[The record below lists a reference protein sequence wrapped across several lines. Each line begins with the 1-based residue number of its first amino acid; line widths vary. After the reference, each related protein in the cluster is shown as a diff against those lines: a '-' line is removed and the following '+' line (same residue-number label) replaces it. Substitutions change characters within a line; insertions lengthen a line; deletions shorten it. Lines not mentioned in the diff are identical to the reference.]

1 MNAVTQ
7 TVAAEPVSGVE
18 IFVPLAKLKKSPRN
32 ARKVP
37 HGEAAIEA
45 LAASIQHKGLIQN
58 LVVEPEV
65 KEDGTPTGYYLVTAG
80 EGRRLAMLLRAK
92 RKQIKKSEPVRCWL
106 DTANDPAEISLD
118 ENVTRTPMHP
128 ADQFERFAELSNDKG
143 WGAQEIGARFG
154 VSASVVKQRLRL
166 GAVSPKLLQ
175 VYREDGLTLDQLMAF
190 AITEDHARQ
199 EQVFE
204 GLHHNREPWIIRRDM
219 TASNVPATDRRAVFV
234 GADAYIE
241 AGGNIIRD
249 LFSEDR
255 GGFFEDAGLLDM
267 LASERLRE
275 IAGDVQAEGWKWA
288 EAHIDYPHAHG
299 MRRFYPQ
306 TIALSDEDEARL
318 EALSAEH
325 DELAEGYSSYDEM
338 PEEVAAKLEA
348 VSDEIDAISAK
359 RYAYD
364 ANVIAHGGAFVVLH
378 HDGTVRIERGFVRP
392 EDEALADPQP
402 EDEADA
408 IDPEAVEDE
417 QAEDRDEDVQE
428 IEEEDEEPGK
438 PISDSLIRDLSAH
451 RTLAL
456 RVALAEQPDMA
467 LIALTHTLTAQLFY
481 SYAEAGCLEIRPT
494 VTPLGSHA
502 AGIEDTPLAARASE
516 AHEAWA
522 ERMPRDVAALWSFI
536 VALDREQLV
545 ALLAHCASRTVNAL
559 RVPWDRK
566 PRTLQTAD
574 RLATALTLDMA
585 KDWTPTVDSYLGRV
599 TKAHILEAVAE
610 GVSEDA
616 ARHIADKKKPE
627 MAEAAEQRLVGTG
640 WLPAALR
647 TPEPEAEPVEME
659 EAGGIAQSSEAEAPD
674 TEAQDGEAGV
684 ETVEAEAVEQPT
696 EAETDAAE
704 PETEGAEAAYSV
716 AAE

>member
-1 MNAVTQ
+1 MNAVTP
-7 TVAAEPVSGVE
+7 TTAVEPVSGVE
-18 IFVPLAKLKKSPRN
+18 IFVPLNKLKKSPKN

-37 HGEAAIEA
+37 HTEAAIEA
-45 LAASIQHKGLIQN
+45 LAASIAHKGLIQN
-58 LVVEPEV
+58 IVIEPEM
-65 KEDGTPTGYYLVTAG
+65 KRDKPTGYYLATAG
-80 EGRRLAMLLRAK
+80 EGRRLSYLLRVK
-92 RKQIKKSEPVRCWL
+92 RKEIKKDHPVRCWL
-106 DTANDPAEISLD
+106 DTENDPSEISLD
-118 ENVTRTPMHP
+118 ENVTRSAMHP
-128 ADQFERFAELSNDKG
+128 ADQFERFHELSEDKG
-143 WGAQEIGARFG
+143 WGAEEIGARFG
-154 VSASVVKQRLRL
+154 VSAGVVKQRLRL
-166 GAVSPKLLQ
+166 GAVSPKLLE

-204 GLHHNREPWIIRRDM
+204 NLHHNREPWIIRRDM
-219 TASNVPATDRRAVFV
+219 TAGNVPADDRRAMFV

-249 LFSEDR
+249 LFTEDR

-267 LASERLRE
+267 LATEKLRE
-275 IAGDVQAEGWKWA
+275 IAGEVQAEGWKWA

-306 TIALSDEDEARL
+306 AVDLSDEDEARL
-318 EALSAEH
+318 DVLSTEH

-338 PEEVAAKLEA
+338 PEDVAAKLQA

-359 RYAYD
+359 RHAYD
-364 ANVIAHGGAFVVLH
+364 PTIIAHGGVFVVLH

-402 EDEADA
+402 EDEDDA
-408 IDPEAVEDE
+408 IDPEAGEDE
-417 QAEDRDEDVQE
+417 QAEDGDEDVQDFE
-428 IEEEDEEPGK
+428 DEDEETGK

-456 RVALAEQPDMA
+456 RVALGDKPGMA
-467 LIALTHTLTAQLFY
+467 LVALTHTLTAQLFY

-494 VTPLGSHA
+494 VTPLGGHA
-502 AGIEDTPLAARASE
+502 AGIEDTPLAARASA
-516 AHEAWA
+516 AHDAWA
-522 ERMPRDVAALWSFI
+522 ERMPRDVADLWGFI
-536 VALDREQLV
+536 VALDDEQRV

-574 RLATALTLDMA
+574 RLATALTLDVV

-599 TKAHILEAVAE
+599 TKAHILEAVTE

-616 ARHIADKKKPE
+616 ARRIADMKKPD
-627 MAEAAEQRLVGTG
+627 MAQEAEQLLAGTE
-640 WLPAALR
+640 WLPAVLR
-647 TPEPEAEPVEME
+647 TPEPEAEPVETKDAE
-659 EAGGIAQSSEAEAPD
+659 GIAQPSEAEAPD
-674 TEAQDGEAGV
+674 TGAQDGEAV
-684 ETVEAEAVEQPT
+684 EVEAVEQPT
-696 EAETDAAE
+696 DTEADAAE
-704 PETEGAEAAYSV
+704 PEPVDEEAAYSV

>member
-1 MNAVTQ
+1 MNAVTE
-7 TVAAEPVSGVE
+7 TAAAEPVSGVE

-45 LAASIQHKGLIQN
+45 LAASIHHKGLIQN
-58 LVVEPEV
+58 LVIEPET

-154 VSASVVKQRLRL
+154 VSAGVVKQRLRL

-190 AITEDHARQ
+190 AITDDHTRQ

-219 TASNVPATDRRAVFV
+219 TAANVPAADRRAVFV
-234 GADAYIE
+234 GADAYVE

-267 LASERLRE
+267 LAAEKLRE
-275 IAGDVQAEGWKWA
+275 IAGEVQAEGWKWT
-288 EAHIDYPHAHG
+288 EAHIDYPYAHG
-299 MRRFYPQ
+299 MRRFDPQ

-325 DELAEGYSSYDEM
+325 DELAESYSSYDEM
-338 PEEVAAKLEA
+338 PEDVAAKLEA

-359 RYAYD
+359 RHAYD

-378 HDGTVRIERGFVRP
+378 HDGTVRIDRGFVRP
-392 EDEALADPQP
+392 EDEALAELQP
-402 EDEADA
+402 EEDDEGEA

-417 QAEDRDEDVQE
+417 QAEDGDEEGQE
-428 IEEEDEEPGK
+428 IEEDDEEPGK
-438 PISDSLIRDLSAH
+438 PISDSLTRDLSAY

-456 RVALAEQPDMA
+456 RVTLGERPDMA

-481 SYAEAGCLEIRPT
+481 SYAEAGCLEVRPT

-502 AGIEDTPLAARASE
+502 DGIEDTPLAAKANE
-516 AHEAWA
+516 AREAWA
-522 ERMPRDVAALWSFI
+522 ERMPRDVADLWGFI
-536 VALDREQLV
+536 VGLDDEKRL
-545 ALLAHCASRTVNAL
+545 ALLGHCASRTVNAL
-559 RVPWDRK
+559 RLPWDRK

-574 RLATALTLDMA
+574 RLAGALALDVA

-599 TKAHILEAVAE
+599 TKAHIVEAVSE

-616 ARHIADKKKPE
+616 ARHIADMKKPD
-627 MAEAAEQRLVGTG
+627 MAQTAEQLLAGSC
-640 WLPAALR
+640 WLPAVLR
-647 TPEPEAEPVEME
+647 TPKAEAEQPAPVEAE
-659 EAGGIAQSSEAEAPD
+659 DLGSVEQPSEAEAPD
-674 TEAQDGEAGV
+674 TEAEDGEASF
-684 ETVEAEAVEQPT
+684 A
-696 EAETDAAE
+696 
-704 PETEGAEAAYSV
+704 V

>member
-58 LVVEPEV
+58 LVIEPEV
-65 KEDGTPTGYYLVTAG
+65 KDEKPTGYYLVTAG

-106 DTANDPAEISLD
+106 DTANDPSEVSLD

-128 ADQFERFAELSNDKG
+128 ADQFERFRELADGKG
-143 WGAQEIGARFG
+143 WGAEEIGARFG
-154 VSASVVKQRLRL
+154 VSAGVVKQRLRL

-234 GADAYIE
+234 GADAYVE

-267 LASERLRE
+267 LAAEKLRE
-275 IAGDVQAEGWKWA
+275 IAGEVQAEGWKWA

-306 TIALSDEDEARL
+306 SVALSDEDEARL
-318 EALSAEH
+318 EALSTEH

-338 PEEVAAKLEA
+338 PEDVAEKLEA
-348 VSDEIDAISAK
+348 ISDEIDAISEK
-359 RYAYD
+359 RHAYD
-364 ANVIAHGGAFVVLH
+364 PNVIAHGGAFVVLH
-378 HDGTVRIERGFVRP
+378 HDGTVRIERGFVRV

-402 EDEADA
+402 EDEGDA
-408 IDPEAVEDE
+408 IDPKAVEDE
-417 QAEDRDEDVQE
+417 PTEDDEDVQE
-428 IEEEDEEPGK
+428 IEDEDEEPGK
-438 PISDSLIRDLSAH
+438 PISDSLTRDLSAH

-456 RVALAEQPDMA
+456 RVALGERPDLA

-481 SYAEAGCLEIRPT
+481 SYAEAGCLEVRPT

-502 AGIEDTPLAARASE
+502 DGIEDTPLAAKANE
-516 AHEAWA
+516 AREAWA
-522 ERMPRDVAALWSFI
+522 ERMPRDVADLWGFI
-536 VALDREQLV
+536 VGLDDEKRM

-559 RVPWDRK
+559 RLPWDRK

-574 RLATALTLDMA
+574 RLATALALDMA

-627 MAEAAEQRLVGTG
+627 MAEAAEQRLAGSG

-647 TPEPEAEPVEME
+647 TPKAEAEQPAPVEVE
-659 EAGGIAQSSEAEAPD
+659 DVGSVEQPSEAEAPD
-674 TEAQDGEAGV
+674 TEAEDGEASF
-684 ETVEAEAVEQPT
+684 A
-696 EAETDAAE
+696 
-704 PETEGAEAAYSV
+704 V

>member
-1 MNAVTQ
+1 
-7 TVAAEPVSGVE
+7 
-18 IFVPLAKLKKSPRN
+18 
-32 ARKVP
+32 
-37 HGEAAIEA
+37 
-45 LAASIQHKGLIQN
+45 
-58 LVVEPEV
+58 
-65 KEDGTPTGYYLVTAG
+65 
-80 EGRRLAMLLRAK
+80 
-92 RKQIKKSEPVRCWL
+92 
-106 DTANDPAEISLD
+106 
-118 ENVTRTPMHP
+118 MHP
-128 ADQFERFAELSNDKG
+128 ADQFERFRELADGKG
-143 WGAQEIGARFG
+143 WGAEEIGARFG
-154 VSASVVKQRLRL
+154 VSAGVVKQRLRL

-219 TASNVPATDRRAVFV
+219 TAANVPATDRRAVFV

-267 LASERLRE
+267 LAAEKLHE
-275 IAGDVQAEGWKWA
+275 IADEVQAEGWKWA

-306 TIALSDEDEARL
+306 TVPLSDEDEARL
-318 EALSAEH
+318 EALSIQH

-338 PEEVAAKLEA
+338 PEDLAARLEV

-359 RYAYD
+359 RSAYD

-378 HDGTVRIERGFVRP
+378 HDGTVRIERGFVRA

-402 EDEADA
+402 EPEAEGDPT
-408 IDPEAVEDE
+408 DPEAVEDE
-417 QAEDRDEDVQE
+417 QAEDGDEDVQE

-438 PISDSLIRDLSAH
+438 PISDSLTRDLSAY

-456 RVALAEQPDMA
+456 RVALGERPDLA

-481 SYAEAGCLEIRPT
+481 SYAEAGCLEVRPT

-502 AGIEDTPLAARASE
+502 DGIEDTPLAAKANE
-516 AHEAWA
+516 AREAWA
-522 ERMPRDVAALWSFI
+522 ERMPRDVADLWGFV
-536 VALDREQLV
+536 VALDDEKRL

-559 RVPWDRK
+559 RLPWDRK
-566 PRTLQTAD
+566 PRSLQTAD
-574 RLATALTLDMA
+574 RLATALALDVA
-585 KDWTPTVDSYLGRV
+585 KDWTPTVDSYLGRI
-599 TKAHILEAVAE
+599 TKAHIVEAVTE

-616 ARHIADKKKPE
+616 ARRIADMKKPD
-627 MAEAAEQRLVGTG
+627 MAQAAEQLLAGTG
-640 WLPAALR
+640 WLPAILR
-647 TPEPEAEPVEME
+647 TSEPEAEQSATVVAEDVGSVE
-659 EAGGIAQSSEAEAPD
+659 QPSEAEAPD
-674 TEAQDGEAGV
+674 TEAEDGEASF
-684 ETVEAEAVEQPT
+684 A
-696 EAETDAAE
+696 
-704 PETEGAEAAYSV
+704 V

>member
-1 MNAVTQ
+1 MNAVTE

-37 HGEAAIEA
+37 HGGAAIEA

-58 LVVEPEV
+58 LVVEPEA
-65 KEDGTPTGYYLVTAG
+65 KEDGTQTGYYLVTAG
-80 EGRRLAMLLRAK
+80 EGRRLAMLQRAK
-92 RKQIKKSEPVRCWL
+92 RKQIRKSELVRCWL
-106 DTANDPAEISLD
+106 DTQNDPAEISLD

-128 ADQFERFAELSNDKG
+128 ADQFERFRELADGKG
-143 WGAQEIGARFG
+143 WGAEEIGARFG

-204 GLHHNREPWIIRRDM
+204 NLHHNREPWIIRRDM

-234 GADAYIE
+234 GAEAYIE

-267 LASERLRE
+267 LAAEKLRE
-275 IAGDVQAEGWKWA
+275 IAGEVQAEGWKWA

-306 TIALSDEDEARL
+306 TVALSDEDEARL
-318 EALSAEH
+318 DALSTEH
-325 DELAEGYSSYDEM
+325 DELAEGYTSYEVM
-338 PEEVAAKLEA
+338 PEDVAAKLEA

-364 ANVIAHGGAFVVLH
+364 ANVIAHGGVFVVLNH
-378 HDGTVRIERGFVRP
+378 NGVPRLERGFVRP

-402 EDEADA
+402 VECEGEAL
-408 IDPEAVEDE
+408 DPEAAEDE
-417 QAEDRDEDVQE
+417 QAGDCDEGQE
-428 IEEEDEEPGK
+428 MEEEDEEPGK
-438 PISDSLIRDLSAH
+438 PISDSLTRNLSAH

-456 RVALAEQPDMA
+456 RVAVGERPDLA

-481 SYAEAGCLEIRPT
+481 SCTEAGCLEVRPT

-502 AGIEDTPLAARASE
+502 EGIEDTPLAAKANE
-516 AHEAWA
+516 AREAWA
-522 ERMPRDVAALWSFI
+522 QRMPRDVADLWCFI
-536 VALDREQLV
+536 VGLDAENRL

-559 RVPWDRK
+559 RLPWDRK
-566 PRTLQTAD
+566 PRSLQTAD
-574 RLATALTLDMA
+574 RLASALALDVA
-585 KDWTPTVDSYLGRV
+585 KDWMPTVDSYLGRV
-599 TKAHILEAVAE
+599 TKAHIVDAVTE

-616 ARHIADKKKPE
+616 ARRIADMKKPD
-627 MAEAAEQRLVGTG
+627 MAQAAEELLAGSG
-640 WLPAALR
+640 WLPAVLR
-647 TPEPEAEPVEME
+647 TPQLEVEQPALVEAEEIGTGE
-659 EAGGIAQSSEAEAPD
+659 QLSEAEAPS
-674 TEAQDGEAGV
+674 
-684 ETVEAEAVEQPT
+684 T
-696 EAETDAAE
+696 EAE
-704 PETEGAEAAYSV
+704 EGQASFAV
-716 AAE
+716 AAV

>member
-1 MNAVTQ
+1 MNAVTE
-7 TVAAEPVSGVE
+7 TVAADAVSGVE

-32 ARKVP
+32 ARKVS

-92 RKQIKKSEPVRCWL
+92 RKQIRKSEPVRCWL
-106 DTANDPAEISLD
+106 DTQNDPAEISLD

-128 ADQFERFAELSNDKG
+128 ADQFERFRELADGKG
-143 WGAQEIGARFG
+143 WGAEEIGARFG
-154 VSASVVKQRLRL
+154 VSAGVVKQRLRL

-204 GLHHNREPWIIRRDM
+204 NLHHNREPWIIRRDM
-219 TASNVPATDRRAVFV
+219 TAANVPAADRRAVFV
-234 GADAYIE
+234 GADSYIE
-241 AGGNIIRD
+241 AGGTIIRD

-267 LASERLRE
+267 LAIEKLRE
-275 IAGDVQAEGWKWA
+275 IAGTVQAEGWKWA

-306 TIALSDEDEARL
+306 TIALSDEDETRL
-318 EALSAEH
+318 EALSTEH
-325 DELAEGYSSYDEM
+325 DELTEGYSSYDEM
-338 PEEVAAKLEA
+338 PEDVAVKLEV

-378 HDGTVRIERGFVRP
+378 HDGTVRIERGFVRA

-402 EDEADA
+402 EDEGET
-408 IDPEAVEDE
+408 IYPEAVEGE
-417 QAEDRDEDVQE
+417 QAEGGDEDVQE

-438 PISDSLIRDLSAH
+438 PISDSLTRDLSAY

-456 RVALAEQPDMA
+456 RVALGERPDLA
-467 LIALTHTLTAQLFY
+467 LITLTHTLTAQLFY
-481 SYAEAGCLEIRPT
+481 SYTEAGCLEVRPT
-494 VTPLGSHA
+494 VTQLGSHA
-502 AGIEDTPLAARASE
+502 DGIEDTPLTAKANE
-516 AHEAWA
+516 ACEAWA
-522 ERMPRDVAALWSFI
+522 EQMPRDVADLWGFI
-536 VALDREQLV
+536 VGLDDEQRL
-545 ALLAHCASRTVNAL
+545 ALLAHCTSRTVNAL
-559 RVPWDRK
+559 RLPWDRK
-566 PRTLQTAD
+566 PRSLQTAD
-574 RLATALTLDMA
+574 RLATALALDVA

-599 TKAHILEAVAE
+599 TKAHIVEAVTE

-616 ARHIADKKKPE
+616 ARRIADMKKPD
-627 MAEAAEQRLVGTG
+627 MAQAAEQLLAGTG
-640 WLPAALR
+640 WLPAILR
-647 TPEPEAEPVEME
+647 TPEPEADQPATVEADDVGTVE
-659 EAGGIAQSSEAEAPD
+659 QPSDAEAPD
-674 TEAQDGEAGV
+674 TRAEDGEASY
-684 ETVEAEAVEQPT
+684 A
-696 EAETDAAE
+696 
-704 PETEGAEAAYSV
+704 V

>member
-1 MNAVTQ
+1 MNAVTE

-58 LVVEPEV
+58 LVIEPEV

-106 DTANDPAEISLD
+106 DTQNDPGEISLD

-128 ADQFERFAELSNDKG
+128 ADQFERFAELSSDKG

-234 GADAYIE
+234 GADAYVE

-267 LASERLRE
+267 LAAEKLRE
-275 IAGDVQAEGWKWA
+275 IAGEVQAEGWKWT

-318 EALSAEH
+318 EVLSTEH
-325 DELAEGYSSYDEM
+325 DALAEGYSSYDEM
-338 PEEVAAKLEA
+338 PEDVATKLEA

-359 RYAYD
+359 RSAYD
-364 ANVIAHGGAFVVLH
+364 ARVIAHGGAFVVLH

-402 EDEADA
+402 EDEAEA
-408 IDPEAVEDE
+408 IGRETVEDE
-417 QAEDRDEDVQE
+417 QAEDGDEDVQE

-438 PISDSLIRDLSAH
+438 PISDSLARDLSAH

-456 RVALAEQPDMA
+456 RVALGERPDLA

-481 SYAEAGCLEIRPT
+481 SYAEAGCLEVRPT

-502 AGIEDTPLAARASE
+502 DGIEDTPLAAKANE
-516 AHEAWA
+516 AREAWA
-522 ERMPRDVAALWSFI
+522 ERMPRDVADLWDFI
-536 VALDREQLV
+536 VGLDDEKRL
-545 ALLAHCASRTVNAL
+545 ALLTHCASRTVNAL
-559 RVPWDRK
+559 RLPWDRK
-566 PRTLQTAD
+566 PRSLQTAD
-574 RLATALTLDMA
+574 RLATTLALDVA
-585 KDWTPTVDSYLGRV
+585 KDWTPTVDSYLGHV
-599 TKAHILEAVAE
+599 TKAHIVEAVTE

-616 ARHIADKKKPE
+616 ARRIADMKKPD
-627 MAEAAEQRLVGTG
+627 MAQTAEQLLAGTG
-640 WLPAALR
+640 WLPAVLR
-647 TPEPEAEPVEME
+647 TPEPEQPAPVEAE
-659 EAGGIAQSSEAEAPD
+659 EVGSAEQPSEAEAPE
-674 TEAQDGEAGV
+674 TGAEDGEASY
-684 ETVEAEAVEQPT
+684 A
-696 EAETDAAE
+696 
-704 PETEGAEAAYSV
+704 V

>member
-1 MNAVTQ
+1 MNDTVQ
-7 TVAAEPVSGVE
+7 TKAVSGVE
-18 IFVPLAKLKKSPRN
+18 IFVPLNKLKKSPNN

-58 LVVEPEV
+58 LVIEPET
-65 KEDGTPTGYYLVTAG
+65 KEDGTPTGCYLVTAG

-92 RKQIKKSEPVRCWL
+92 RKQIRKSEVVRCWL
-106 DTANDPAEISLD
+106 DTANDPSEISLD

-154 VSASVVKQRLRL
+154 VSAGVVKQRLRL

-190 AITEDHARQ
+190 AITENHARQ

-204 GLHHNREPWIIRRDM
+204 NLHHNREPWIIRRDM
-219 TASNVPATDRRAVFV
+219 TAANVPADDRRAVFV
-234 GADAYIE
+234 GSDAYVE

-267 LASERLRE
+267 LAIEKLRE
-275 IAGDVQAEGWKWA
+275 IAGTVQAEGWKWA

-306 TIALSDEDEARL
+306 TVALSEEDEARL
-318 EALSAEH
+318 VALSTEH

-338 PEEVAAKLEA
+338 PEDVATKLEA
-348 VSDEIDAISAK
+348 VSDEIDVISAK

-364 ANVIAHGGAFVVLH
+364 ANVIAHGGVFVVLH
-378 HDGTVRIERGFVRP
+378 HDGTVRIERGFVRL

-402 EDEADA
+402 E
-408 IDPEAVEDE
+408 PEAAGDATAPEVGEDE
-417 QAEDRDEDVQE
+417 QPEDGDEDVQE
-428 IEEEDEEPGK
+428 IEEDKEPGK

-456 RVALAEQPDMA
+456 RVALADQPGIA

-481 SYAEAGCLEIRPT
+481 SYAEAGCLEVRPT

-502 AGIEDTPLAARASE
+502 DGIEDTPLAARAS
-516 AHEAWA
+516 AQHEAWA
-522 ERMPRDVAALWSFI
+522 ERMPRDVADLWSFI
-536 VALDREQLV
+536 VGLPDEKRT
-545 ALLAHCASRTVNAL
+545 ALLAHCAARTVNAL
-559 RVPWDRK
+559 RLPWDRK
-566 PRTLQTAD
+566 PRSLQTAD
-574 RLATALTLDMA
+574 RLARALALDVA

-599 TKAHILEAVAE
+599 TKAHILQAVSE
-610 GVSEDA
+610 GVSDDA
-616 ARHIADKKKPE
+616 ARRIADMKKPD
-627 MAEAAEQRLVGTG
+627 MAQTAEQLLTGSG
-640 WLPAALR
+640 WLPTVLR
-647 TPEPEAEPVEME
+647 TPKAEGEQPVPVEVEDVGSVEQPSEAEPPYT
-659 EAGGIAQSSEAEAPD
+659 EAE
-674 TEAQDGEAGV
+674 DGEASF
-684 ETVEAEAVEQPT
+684 A
-696 EAETDAAE
+696 
-704 PETEGAEAAYSV
+704 V

>member
-1 MNAVTQ
+1 MNAVTG
-7 TVAAEPVSGVE
+7 TAAAEPVSGVE
-18 IFVPLAKLKKSPRN
+18 ILVPLAKLKKSPRN

-58 LVVEPEV
+58 LVVEPEGR
-65 KEDGTPTGYYLVTAG
+65 EDGTPTGYYLVTAG

-106 DTANDPAEISLD
+106 DTANDPAEVSLD

-128 ADQFERFAELSNDKG
+128 ADQFARFAELSRDRG

-234 GADAYIE
+234 GADAYVE

-267 LASERLRE
+267 LAVEKLRE
-275 IAGDVQAEGWKWA
+275 IAGEVEAEGWKWT

-306 TIALSDEDEARL
+306 AVPLSDEDEARL
-318 EALSAEH
+318 DALSIEH

-338 PEEVAAKLEA
+338 PEDVAAKREA
-348 VSDEIDAISAK
+348 VSDEIDAISEK
-359 RYAYD
+359 RSAYD

-378 HDGTVRIERGFVRP
+378 HDGTVRIERGFVRL

-402 EDEADA
+402 EREAEADA
-408 IDPEAVEDE
+408 TDPQAGKDE
-417 QAEDRDEDVQE
+417 QAEDGDEDVQDF
-428 IEEEDEEPGK
+428 EEEDEEPGK
-438 PISDSLIRDLSAH
+438 PISDSLTRDLSAY

-456 RVALAEQPDMA
+456 RVALGERPDMA

-481 SYAEAGCLEIRPT
+481 SYAEAGCLEVRPT

-502 AGIEDTPLAARASE
+502 GGIEGTPLAALASE
-516 AHEAWA
+516 AREAWA
-522 ERMPRDVAALWSFI
+522 ERMPRDLADLWGFI
-536 VALDREQLV
+536 VALDDEKRL

-559 RVPWDRK
+559 RLPWDRK
-566 PRTLQTAD
+566 PRTMQTAD
-574 RLATALTLDMA
+574 RLATALALDVA

-599 TKAHILEAVAE
+599 TKAHIVEAVAE

-616 ARHIADKKKPE
+616 ARRIADMKKPD
-627 MAEAAEQRLVGTG
+627 MAEAAEQLLAGTG
-640 WLPAALR
+640 WLPAVLR
-647 TPEPEAEPVEME
+647 TPKAEAEQPAEAEAIEPQHADE
-659 EAGGIAQSSEAEAPD
+659 EAGYA
-674 TEAQDGEAGV
+674 
-684 ETVEAEAVEQPT
+684 
-696 EAETDAAE
+696 
-704 PETEGAEAAYSV
+704 V

>member
-1 MNAVTQ
+1 MNAVTE
-7 TVAAEPVSGVE
+7 TAAAEPVSGVE
-18 IFVPLAKLKKSPRN
+18 ISLPLAKLKKSPRN

-58 LVVEPEV
+58 LVVEPET
-65 KEDGTPTGYYLVTAG
+65 KDDGTPTGYYLVTAG
-80 EGRRLAMLLRAK
+80 EGRRLAMLVRAK

-106 DTANDPAEISLD
+106 DTANDPSEISLD

-128 ADQFERFAELSNDKG
+128 ADQFERFRELSETKG
-143 WGAQEIGARFG
+143 YGAEEIGARFG
-154 VSASVVKQRLRL
+154 VSPSVVKQRLRL

-234 GADAYIE
+234 GADAYVE

-255 GGFFEDAGLLDM
+255 GGFFEDAGLLDI
-267 LASERLRE
+267 LAVEKLRE
-275 IAGDVQAEGWKWA
+275 IASEVEAEGWKWA

-306 TIALSDEDEARL
+306 SVPLSDEDEARL
-318 EALSAEH
+318 DALSTEH

-338 PEEVAAKLEA
+338 PEDVAAKLEA
-348 VSDEIDAISAK
+348 VSDEIDEILAK
-359 RYAYD
+359 RSAYD

-378 HDGTVRIERGFVRP
+378 HDGTVRVERGFVRP
-392 EDEALADPQP
+392 EDEAFADPQP
-402 EDEADA
+402 ESEAEGDA
-408 IDPEAVEDE
+408 PEPQAREDE
-417 QAEDRDEDVQE
+417 QPEDGDEDVQDFE
-428 IEEEDEEPGK
+428 DEDEEPGK
-438 PISDSLIRDLSAH
+438 PISDSLTRDLSAH

-456 RVALAEQPDMA
+456 RVALGERPDLA
-467 LIALTHTLTAQLFY
+467 LIALTHTFTAQRFY
-481 SYAEAGCLEIRPT
+481 SYAEAGCLEVRPT

-502 AGIEDTPLAARASE
+502 DGIEDTPLAAKANE
-516 AHEAWA
+516 AREAWA
-522 ERMPRDVAALWSFI
+522 ERMPRDVADLWGFI
-536 VALDREQLV
+536 VALDDEKRL

-559 RVPWDRK
+559 RLPWDRK

-574 RLATALTLDMA
+574 RLATALALDVA
-585 KDWTPTVDSYLGRV
+585 KDWAPTVDSYLGRV
-599 TKAHILEAVAE
+599 TKAHIVEAVAE

-616 ARHIADKKKPE
+616 ARRIADMKKPD
-627 MAEAAEQRLVGTG
+627 MAQAAEQLLAGTG
-640 WLPAALR
+640 WLPAVLR
-647 TPEPEAEPVEME
+647 TPKAEAEQP
-659 EAGGIAQSSEAEAPD
+659 A
-674 TEAQDGEAGV
+674 
-684 ETVEAEAVEQPT
+684 TVEAEATERQDADEQ
-696 EAETDAAE
+696 DAYA
-704 PETEGAEAAYSV
+704 V

>member
-1 MNAVTQ
+1 MNAVTE

-58 LVVEPEV
+58 LVVEPET
-65 KEDGTPTGYYLVTAG
+65 KGDGTPTGYYLVTAG

-106 DTANDPAEISLD
+106 DTANDPAEVSLD

-143 WGAQEIGARFG
+143 WGVQEIGARFG

-204 GLHHNREPWIIRRDM
+204 GLHHNREPSIIRRDM

-234 GADAYIE
+234 GADAYVE

-267 LASERLRE
+267 LAVEKLRE
-275 IAGDVQAEGWKWA
+275 VAGEVEAEGWKWT

-306 TIALSDEDEARL
+306 SVPLSDEDEARL
-318 EALSAEH
+318 DALSTEY

-338 PEEVAAKLEA
+338 PEDVAARLEA
-348 VSDEIDAISAK
+348 VYDEIDAISEK
-359 RYAYD
+359 RHAYD
-364 ANVIAHGGAFVVLH
+364 ANVVAHGGAFVVLH
-378 HDGTVRIERGFVRP
+378 HDGTVRIERGFVRA
-392 EDEALADPQP
+392 EDEALAAPQP
-402 EDEADA
+402 EPDADA
-408 IDPEAVEDE
+408 TDPQAGADE
-417 QAEDRDEDVQE
+417 QAEDGDEDVQDFE
-428 IEEEDEEPGK
+428 DEDEEPGK
-438 PISDSLIRDLSAH
+438 PISDSLTRDLSAH

-456 RVALAEQPDMA
+456 RVALGEQPDLA

-481 SYAEAGCLEIRPT
+481 SYAEAGCLEVRPT

-502 AGIEDTPLAARASE
+502 DGIEDTPLAAKANE
-516 AHEAWA
+516 AREAWA
-522 ERMPRDVAALWSFI
+522 ERMPRDVADLWGFI
-536 VALDREQLV
+536 VGLDDGKRL
-545 ALLAHCASRTVNAL
+545 ALLAHCVSRTVNAL
-559 RVPWDRK
+559 RLPWDRK

-574 RLATALTLDMA
+574 RLATALGLDVS

-599 TKAHILEAVAE
+599 TKAHIVEAVAE

-616 ARHIADKKKPE
+616 ARRIADMKKPD
-627 MAEAAEQRLVGTG
+627 MAQAAEQLLAGTG
-640 WLPAALR
+640 WLPNVLR
-647 TPEPEAEPVEME
+647 TPKAEAEQP
-659 EAGGIAQSSEAEAPD
+659 A
-674 TEAQDGEAGV
+674 
-684 ETVEAEAVEQPT
+684 TVEAEPT
-696 EAETDAAE
+696 EAQGADEEDAYA
-704 PETEGAEAAYSV
+704 V

>member
-7 TVAAEPVSGVE
+7 TLAAEPASSVE

-58 LVVEPEV
+58 LVIEPET
-65 KEDGTPTGYYLVTAG
+65 KEDGTLTGSYLVTAG

-92 RKQIKKSEPVRCWL
+92 RKQIKKSELVRCWL

-128 ADQFERFAELSNDKG
+128 ADQFERFAELSNEKG

-199 EQVFE
+199 EQVFAN
-204 GLHHNREPWIIRRDM
+204 LHHNREPWIIRRDM
-219 TASNVPATDRRAVFV
+219 TASNVPADDRRAVFV
-234 GADAYIE
+234 GADAYVE
-241 AGGNIIRD
+241 AGGTIIRD

-255 GGFFEDAGLLDM
+255 GGFFEDAGLLD
-267 LASERLRE
+267 LLTIEKLRE
-275 IAGDVQAEGWKWA
+275 IAGEVQAEGWKWA
-288 EAHIDYPHAHG
+288 EAYIDYPHAHG

-306 TIALSDEDEARL
+306 AVALSDEDEARL
-318 EALSAEH
+318 DALSTEH

-338 PEEVAAKLEA
+338 PEDVAEKLEA
-348 VSDEIDAISAK
+348 ISGEIDIISEK
-359 RYAYD
+359 RHAYD
-364 ANVIAHGGAFVVLH
+364 ANVIAHGGVFVVLN
-378 HDGTVRIERGFVRP
+378 HDGVSRLERGFVRI

-402 EDEADA
+402 EGEGEGKA
-408 IDPEAVEDE
+408 IDPEAVADE
-417 QAEDRDEDVQE
+417 QAEDGDEDEQV

-438 PISDSLIRDLSAH
+438 PISDSLTRDLSAH

-456 RVALAEQPDMA
+456 RVALGERPDLA

-481 SYAEAGCLEIRPT
+481 SYTEAGCLEVRPT

-502 AGIEDTPLAARASE
+502 DGIEDTPLAAKANE
-516 AHEAWA
+516 AREAWA
-522 ERMPRDVAALWSFI
+522 ERMPRDVADLWGFI
-536 VALDREQLV
+536 VALDDEKRV

-559 RVPWDRK
+559 RLPWDRK
-566 PRTLQTAD
+566 PRSLQTAD
-574 RLATALTLDMA
+574 RLATALALDVA

-599 TKAHILEAVAE
+599 TKA
-610 GVSEDA
+610 
-616 ARHIADKKKPE
+616 
-627 MAEAAEQRLVGTG
+627 
-640 WLPAALR
+640 
-647 TPEPEAEPVEME
+647 
-659 EAGGIAQSSEAEAPD
+659 
-674 TEAQDGEAGV
+674 
-684 ETVEAEAVEQPT
+684 
-696 EAETDAAE
+696 
-704 PETEGAEAAYSV
+704 
-716 AAE
+716 

>member
-1 MNAVTQ
+1 MNAVTE

-58 LVVEPEV
+58 LVVEPEA

-80 EGRRLAMLLRAK
+80 EGRRLAMLLRVK
-92 RKQIKKSEPVRCWL
+92 RKQIKKSESVRCWL

-154 VSASVVKQRLRL
+154 VSAGVVKQRLRL

-190 AITEDHARQ
+190 AVTEDHTRQ

-219 TASNVPATDRRAVFV
+219 TAANVPADDRRAVFV

-255 GGFFEDAGLLDM
+255 GGFFEDASLLDM
-267 LASERLRE
+267 LAAEKLRE
-275 IAGDVQAEGWKWA
+275 IAGEVQAEGWKWA

-338 PEEVAAKLEA
+338 SEDVAAKLEA
-348 VSDEIDAISAK
+348 VSDEIDAISEK
-359 RYAYD
+359 RSAYD
-364 ANVIAHGGAFVVLH
+364 ASVIAHGGAFVVLH
-378 HDGTVRIERGFVRP
+378 HDGSVRVERGFVRA

-402 EDEADA
+402 EDEAF
-408 IDPEAVEDE
+408 DPKAVEDE
-417 QAEDRDEDVQE
+417 QAEDGDEDVQE

-438 PISDSLIRDLSAH
+438 PISDSLTRDLSAH

-456 RVALAEQPDMA
+456 RVALGERPDLA

-481 SYAEAGCLEIRPT
+481 SYAEAGCLEVRPT

-502 AGIEDTPLAARASE
+502 DGIEDTSLAAKANE
-516 AHEAWA
+516 AREAWA
-522 ERMPRDVAALWSFI
+522 ERMPRDVADLWGFI
-536 VALDREQLV
+536 VGLDDEKRL

-559 RVPWDRK
+559 RLPWDRK

-574 RLATALTLDMA
+574 RLATALALDMA

-627 MAEAAEQRLVGTG
+627 MAEAAEQRLAGSG

-647 TPEPEAEPVEME
+647 TPKAEAEQPAPVEVE
-659 EAGGIAQSSEAEAPD
+659 EVGSVEQPSEAEAPD
-674 TEAQDGEAGV
+674 TEAEDGEASF
-684 ETVEAEAVEQPT
+684 A
-696 EAETDAAE
+696 
-704 PETEGAEAAYSV
+704 V

>member
-1 MNAVTQ
+1 MNAVTE

-65 KEDGTPTGYYLVTAG
+65 KDEKPTGYYLVTAG

-106 DTANDPAEISLD
+106 DTQNDPSEISLD

-128 ADQFERFAELSNDKG
+128 ADQFERFAELSNEKG

-199 EQVFE
+199 DQVFE

-234 GADAYIE
+234 GADAYVE
-241 AGGNIIRD
+241 AGGTIIRD

-267 LASERLRE
+267 LAAEKLRK
-275 IAGDVQAEGWKWA
+275 IAGEVQAEGWKWA

-306 TIALSDEDEARL
+306 SVPLSDEDEVRL
-318 EALSAEH
+318 EALSTQH

-338 PEEVAAKLEA
+338 PEDVAEKLEA
-348 VSDEIDAISAK
+348 ISDEIDAISEK

-402 EDEADA
+402 EDEAEHA
-408 IDPEAVEDE
+408 DPEAVEDE
-417 QAEDRDEDVQE
+417 QAGDGDEDVQE
-428 IEEEDEEPGK
+428 FEEEDEEPGK
-438 PISDSLIRDLSAH
+438 PISDSLTRDLSAH

-456 RVALAEQPDMA
+456 RVALGERPDLA
-467 LIALTHTLTAQLFY
+467 VIALTHTLTAQLFY
-481 SYAEAGCLEIRPT
+481 SYAEAGCLEVRPT

-502 AGIEDTPLAARASE
+502 DGIEDTPLAAKANE
-516 AHEAWA
+516 AREAWA
-522 ERMPRDVAALWSFI
+522 ERMPRDVADLWGFI
-536 VALDREQLV
+536 VGLDDEKRL

-559 RVPWDRK
+559 RLPWDRK

-574 RLATALTLDMA
+574 RLASALALDMA

-599 TKAHILEAVAE
+599 TKAHIVEAVTE

-616 ARHIADKKKPE
+616 ARRIADKKKPD
-627 MAEAAEQRLVGTG
+627 MAQAAEQLLAGTG
-640 WLPAALR
+640 WLPAVLR
-647 TPEPEAEPVEME
+647 TPEPEVE
-659 EAGGIAQSSEAEAPD
+659 QPSEAEAPD
-674 TEAQDGEAGV
+674 TEAQDGEASY
-684 ETVEAEAVEQPT
+684 A
-696 EAETDAAE
+696 
-704 PETEGAEAAYSV
+704 V

>member
-1 MNAVTQ
+1 MNAVTE

-58 LVVEPEV
+58 LVIEPEV

-106 DTANDPAEISLD
+106 DTQNDPGEISLD

-128 ADQFERFAELSNDKG
+128 ADQFERFAELSSDKG

-234 GADAYIE
+234 GADAHIE

-267 LASERLRE
+267 LATEKLRE
-275 IAGDVQAEGWKWA
+275 IASEVQAEGWKWA

-306 TIALSDEDEARL
+306 TVALSDEDEARL
-318 EALSAEH
+318 EALSIEY

-338 PEEVAAKLEA
+338 PEDVAAKLEA

-364 ANVIAHGGAFVVLH
+364 ANVIAHGGVFVVLN
-378 HDGTVRIERGFVRP
+378 HDGVPRLERGFVRA

-402 EDEADA
+402 EDEGEGEA
-408 IDPEAVEDE
+408 IDPQAVADE
-417 QAEDRDEDVQE
+417 QADDGDDDEQE

-438 PISDSLIRDLSAH
+438 PISDSLTRDLSAH

-456 RVALAEQPDMA
+456 RVALGERPDLA

-481 SYAEAGCLEIRPT
+481 SYAEAGCLEVRPT

-502 AGIEDTPLAARASE
+502 DGIEDTALAARASE
-516 AHEAWA
+516 QREAWA
-522 ERMPRDVAALWSFI
+522 ERMPRDVADLWGFI
-536 VALDREQLV
+536 VGLDDEKRL

-559 RVPWDRK
+559 RLPWDRK

-574 RLATALTLDMA
+574 RLATALALDMA

-599 TKAHILEAVAE
+599 TKAHIVEAVTE

-616 ARHIADKKKPE
+616 ARRIADMKKPD
-627 MAEAAEQRLVGTG
+627 MAQTAEQLLAGTG
-640 WLPAALR
+640 WLPAVLR
-647 TPEPEAEPVEME
+647 TPKAEVEQSAPVEAEDLGSVE
-659 EAGGIAQSSEAEAPD
+659 QPSEAE
-674 TEAQDGEAGV
+674 DGEASF
-684 ETVEAEAVEQPT
+684 A
-696 EAETDAAE
+696 
-704 PETEGAEAAYSV
+704 V